1 MKFQE
6 FKVGQTFKSRVLI
19 DNDDFQKYISFAK
32 TKNILHEKPE
42 LAAKEGIKGTLLPGR
57 AIIARAEGEMT
68 RLDIFSD
75 SIMLLYGMDGDPNW
89 DNRHTRFMGEVYAG
103 DELEVEYSISNKV
116 EGNSERYGILSIDL
130 QMGERADE
138 FLQVLK
144 KIWSD
149 DVVEF
154 KGKYYNIP
162 ASKINPKPIQKP
174 IPVYLGGFTPNTFS
188 RIIKYDLNGWL
199 GVVEALWNTL
209 KIV

>member
-1 MKFQE
+1 VVHIDFCVTSDNCEQNWVPAVTEVAVDIRSKIIEYIEQDILGLKLDLKFQE
-6 FKVGQTFKSRVLI
+6 FKVGQTFKSRILI
-19 DNDDFQKYISFAK
+19 DKDDFQKYISFAK

-130 QMGERADE
+130 QIRRISDNKLVIVSRRNLYRM
-138 FLQVLK
+138 K
-144 KIWSD
+144 K
-149 DVVEF
+149 
-154 KGKYYNIP
+154 
-162 ASKINPKPIQKP
+162 
-174 IPVYLGGFTPNTFS
+174 
-188 RIIKYDLNGWL
+188 
-199 GVVEALWNTL
+199 
-209 KIV
+209 